1 MWRTVKLG
9 EICKIVNGST
19 PSRKEKTFWEDGDI
33 SWFTIDDMREQGR
46 DIFTTA
52 QHVTQRAVEDKKVK
66 LVPENSVLLCCTA
79 SIGETAI
86 ARKEMAT
93 NQQFNSL
100 TPLTSD
106 LSCEYLYYVATTLK
120 DKLLR
125 VSGSTTISFVSMGKL
140 KEIEIPLP
148 PLAEQQRIVAKLDAA
163 FAEIDRAVELT
174 NENLHLAEQST
185 ESFLTDIIINADK
198 ICHKRLGDAC
208 EFSQGVQVPKPE
220 QSETL
225 SDAHPQ
231 RFLRIIDFT
240 SEGMEPPRYISQKGE
255 KYHMT
260 ENDVALVRYGN
271 PGFVCRGLEGTLAN
285 NLFKVIPRT
294 DELDNSY
301 LYYFLKSGLFQR
313 AIRLKAHGVAM
324 QAISFSLIS
333 DIELL
338 LPPTELQKKIVKK
351 AEAIEATL
359 LQLEGYYSEKLH
371 LLERL
376 KSSLLAQ
383 ELRTPQSE
391 AA

>member
-1 MWRTVKLG
+1 MWMTVKLG
-9 EICKIVNGST
+9 EVCNFQNGRAFKKSEWSESGL
-19 PSRKEKTFWEDGDI
+19 PIIRIQNLKNEKTEHNFYEGEYDERIYVENGDLLL
-33 SWFTIDDMREQGR
+33 SWSGTVKPFIWCHGD
-46 DIFTTA
+46 A
-52 QHVTQRAVEDKKVK
+52 LLNQHVFKVSVSTQLDQGYAFYLFQNILDEISKQKVGIGLQHITKKAF
-66 LVPENSVLLCCTA
+66 ENFPIT
-79 SIGETAI
+79 
-86 ARKEMAT
+86 
-93 NQQFNSL
+93 
-100 TPLTSD
+100 
-106 LSCEYLYYVATTLK
+106 
-120 DKLLR
+120 
-125 VSGSTTISFVSMGKL
+125 
-140 KEIEIPLP
+140 LP

-163 FAEIDRAVELT
+163 FAEIDRAVELA

-185 ESFLTDIIINADK
+185 ESFLTDIIINSDN

-225 SDAHPQ
+225 SDEHSQ

-240 SEGMEPPRYISQKGE
+240 SEGMEPPRYISQKGK

-271 PGFVCRGLEGTLAN
+271 PGFVCRGLKGILAN

-338 LPPTELQKKIVKK
+338 LPPTELQEKIVKK

-359 LQLEGYYSEKLH
+359 LELEGYYRKKLD

-383 ELRTPQSE
+383 ELQPPQSE

>member
-1 MWRTVKLG
+1 MWTTVKLG
-9 EICKIVNGST
+9 EVCNFQNGRAFKKSEWSESGL
-19 PSRKEKTFWEDGDI
+19 PIIRIQNLKNEKTEHNFYEGEYDERIYVENGDLLL
-33 SWFTIDDMREQGR
+33 SWSGTVKPFIWCHGD
-46 DIFTTA
+46 A
-52 QHVTQRAVEDKKVK
+52 LLNQHVFKVSVSTQLDQGYAFYLFQNILDEISKQKVGIGLQHITKKTF
-66 LVPENSVLLCCTA
+66 ENFPIT
-79 SIGETAI
+79 
-86 ARKEMAT
+86 
-93 NQQFNSL
+93 
-100 TPLTSD
+100 
-106 LSCEYLYYVATTLK
+106 
-120 DKLLR
+120 
-125 VSGSTTISFVSMGKL
+125 
-140 KEIEIPLP
+140 LP

-163 FAEIDRAVELT
+163 FAEIDRAVELA

-185 ESFLTDIIINADK
+185 ESFLTDIIINSDN

-225 SDAHPQ
+225 SDEHSQ

-240 SEGMEPPRYISQKGE
+240 SEGMEPPRYISQKGK

-271 PGFVCRGLEGTLAN
+271 PGFVCRGLKGILAN

-338 LPPTELQKKIVKK
+338 LPPTELQEKIVKK

-359 LQLEGYYSEKLH
+359 LELEGYYRKKLD

-383 ELRTPQSE
+383 ELQPPQSE

>member
-1 MWRTVKLG
+1 MWMTVKLG
-9 EICKIVNGST
+9 EVCNFQNGRAFKKSEWSESGL
-19 PSRKEKTFWEDGDI
+19 PIIRIQNLKNEKTEHNFYEGEYDERIYVENGDLLL
-33 SWFTIDDMREQGR
+33 SWSGTVKPFIWCHGD
-46 DIFTTA
+46 A
-52 QHVTQRAVEDKKVK
+52 LLNQHVFKVSVSTQLDQGYAFYLFQNILDEISKQKVGIGLQHITKKTF
-66 LVPENSVLLCCTA
+66 ENFPIT
-79 SIGETAI
+79 
-86 ARKEMAT
+86 
-93 NQQFNSL
+93 
-100 TPLTSD
+100 
-106 LSCEYLYYVATTLK
+106 
-120 DKLLR
+120 
-125 VSGSTTISFVSMGKL
+125 
-140 KEIEIPLP
+140 LP

-163 FAEIDRAVELT
+163 FAEIDRAVELA

-185 ESFLTDIIINADK
+185 ESFLTDIIINSDN

-225 SDAHPQ
+225 SDEHSQ

-240 SEGMEPPRYISQKGE
+240 SEGMEPPRYISQKGK

-271 PGFVCRGLEGTLAN
+271 PGFVCRGLKGILAN

-338 LPPTELQKKIVKK
+338 LPPTELQEKIVKK

-359 LQLEGYYSEKLH
+359 LELEGYYRKKLD

-383 ELRTPQSE
+383 ELQPPQSE